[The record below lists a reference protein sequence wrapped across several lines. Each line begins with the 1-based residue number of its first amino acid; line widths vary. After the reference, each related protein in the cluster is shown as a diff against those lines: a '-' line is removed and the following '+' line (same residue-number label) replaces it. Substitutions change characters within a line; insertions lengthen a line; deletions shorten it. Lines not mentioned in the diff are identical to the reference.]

1 MDSEYTVPDMVF
13 KRLPFLLVA
22 LFLTGYYTP
31 AGLQSQLWVPVLA
44 AGVLLA
50 AGGAAGTG
58 RLLLCCAA
66 LLAGTGLTRDA
77 SCQSGTVDGRGG
89 VWTFS
94 VVTTTSAGALLHS
107 RETGSVWASGR
118 ELPKSCARGDSVCA
132 IGWLRGG
139 FMSVSAFS
147 VKHSSAFQDRL
158 RRRLAATLVERIPS
172 RAASSLAA
180 ALTAGERGYLPLLV
194 RDAFRRTGTSHL
206 LALSGLH
213 VGILA
218 AAALS
223 LFRGLTGR
231 GVFASAAAILVCG
244 LFVMVS
250 GGRPSTIRAWIMLT
264 AVVTLWHLFG
274 RTPDLLMVWSV
285 AAVLILAVSG
295 PGVLNDVGAQM
306 SFAAVL
312 SLVLMGRRFEGR
324 GGWFLSAGYAGI
336 VVTLALAPLV
346 SSVYGGFNPVAPIA
360 TVVSIPF
367 MLALMI
373 LGILTLL
380 PLMGA
385 AAVLAEW
392 TVYLWFEI
400 LEIMGTGGIVYRP
413 WMTWV
418 WAGGISGLWL
428 FSRRRRYLFRFR

>member
-1 MDSEYTVPDMVF
+1 MLF

-31 AGLQSQLWVPVLA
+31 AGLQAQLWIPALA

-50 AGGAAGTG
+50 AAGSGKFG
-58 RLLLCCAA
+58 RLLLCSAA
-66 LLAGTGLTRDA
+66 LLAGMGMTREA
-77 SCQSGTVDGRGG
+77 YGPSGPVHGRGG
-89 VWTFS
+89 VWKFS
-94 VVTTTSAGALLHS
+94 VVTTTTGGALLHS
-107 RETGSVWASGR
+107 HDTGSVWASGR
-118 ELPKSCARGDSVCA
+118 ELPKSCARGDSVVA
-132 IGWLRGG
+132 IGWLRGRFIG
-139 FMSVSAFS
+139 VSAFS
-147 VKHSSAFQDRL
+147 VKRSGAFQDRL
-158 RRRLAATLVERIPS
+158 RRRLSATLADRIPS
-172 RAASSLAA
+172 RVTSSLAA

-218 AAALS
+218 TAVLA
-223 LFRGLTGR
+223 LFRGLTGK
-231 GVFASAAAILVCG
+231 GLFAAAAVILVCG

-264 AVVTLWHLFG
+264 AVITLWHLWG
-274 RTPDLLMVWSV
+274 RPPDLLMVWSV
-285 AAVLILAVSG
+285 AALLILAVSG
-295 PGVLNDVGAQM
+295 RGVLNDVGAQM

-312 SLVLMGRRFEGR
+312 SLVLIGRKFKGR
-324 GGWFLSAGYAGI
+324 GKWFLSAGYAGV

-346 SSVYGGFNPVAPIA
+346 SSVYGGFNPVAPLA
-360 TVVSIPF
+360 TAVSIPF

-373 LGILTLL
+373 LGLLVLL
-380 PLMGA
+380 PLMGP

-392 TVYLWFEI
+392 TVYLWFGM
-400 LEIMGTGGIVYRP
+400 LENMGTGGIVYRP

-418 WAGGISGLWL
+418 WAAGITGLWF

>member
-1 MDSEYTVPDMVF
+1 MVF

-31 AGLQSQLWVPVLA
+31 VGLSAQLWAPALA

-50 AGGAAGTG
+50 AAGAGRAG
-58 RLLLCCAA
+58 RLFLCSAA
-66 LLAGTGLTRDA
+66 LLAGMSMTRNP
-77 SCQSGTVDGRGG
+77 SECSGPDRGRGG
-89 VWTFS
+89 VWHFS
-94 VVTTTSAGALLHS
+94 VQTTTTGGALLHTHD
-107 RETGSVWASGR
+107 TGSVWASGR
-118 ELPKSCARGDSVCA
+118 ELPESCARGDSVVA
-132 IGWLRGG
+132 IGWLRGR
-139 FMSVSAFS
+139 FISVSAFS
-147 VKHSSAFQDRL
+147 VKRSGAFHDRL
-158 RRRLAATLVERIPS
+158 RRRLSASLREMIPS
-172 RAASSLAA
+172 RYTSSLAA
-180 ALTAGERGYLPLLV
+180 ALIAGERGYLPPLV
-194 RDAFRRTGTSHL
+194 RDTFRRTGTSHL

-218 AAALS
+218 AAVLA
-223 LFRGLTGR
+223 LFRGLTGK
-231 GVFASAAAILVCG
+231 GLTAVIAVILVSG
-244 LFVMVS
+244 FFVMVS

-264 AVVTLWHLFG
+264 AVLTLWHLWG
-274 RTPDLLMVWSV
+274 RGPDLLIVWSV
-285 AAVLILAVSG
+285 AAVMILAVSG
-295 PGVLNDVGAQM
+295 PEVLNDVGAQM

-312 SLVLMGRRFEGR
+312 SLIMIGRRFEGR
-324 GGWFLSAGYAGI
+324 GGWFLSAGYAGV

-346 SSVYGGFNPVAPIA
+346 SSVYGGFNPVAPLA

-373 LGILTLL
+373 LGPLAIL

-392 TVYLWFEI
+392 TVFLWFE
-400 LEIMGTGGIVYRP
+400 LLQNMGAGGIVYRP

-418 WAGGISGLWL
+418 WAAGITGLWF